1 MAAKRADWMVDKMA
15 DDLVEHLVERLVD
28 MMAVNTVAAT
38 DKNLVLLLV
47 VTMGAYSVSCSADLM
62 AGRTVENKALKMAA
76 EKEFSMDCTL
86 VCSMVLLKAEI
97 AVVWSAE

>member
-1 MAAKRADWMVDKMA
+1 MVLNMVDLSVLEK
-15 DDLVEHLVERLVD
+15 VEWTVCQTVCSSVASKVERTAA
-28 MMAVNTVAAT
+28 MM
-38 DKNLVLLLV
+38 VLLLV
-47 VTMGAYSVSCSADLM
+47 VMMGAYSVSCSADLM